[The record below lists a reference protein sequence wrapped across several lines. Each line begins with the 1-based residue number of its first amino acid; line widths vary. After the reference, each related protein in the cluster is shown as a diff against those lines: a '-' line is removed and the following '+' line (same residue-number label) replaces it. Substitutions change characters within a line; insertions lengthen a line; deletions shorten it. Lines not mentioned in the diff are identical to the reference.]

1 MDPSGRGWKAEP
13 GPDIFEHIR
22 KVFSEDHDF
31 IAIGSTGLEL
41 QSDICFKVHL
51 KLACF
56 SCLRMGSSKLP

>member
-31 IAIGSTGLEL
+31 IAIGSTGWSCSQIYVLRYI
-41 QSDICFKVHL
+41 SSW
-51 KLACF
+51 LAF
-56 SCLRMGSSKLP
+56 HV